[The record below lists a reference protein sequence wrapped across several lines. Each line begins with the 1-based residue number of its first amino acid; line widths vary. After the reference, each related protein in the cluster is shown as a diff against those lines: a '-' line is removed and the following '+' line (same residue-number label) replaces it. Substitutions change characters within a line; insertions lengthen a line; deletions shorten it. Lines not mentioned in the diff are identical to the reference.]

1 MTVSTRLKLL
11 VSLVSVCSGSMSFA
25 ATMTNAE
32 YSQAKDRIGAELKTD
47 RAACASFN
55 GNQKD
60 ICEEQAKG
68 KEKVARAELQMHHSG
83 KAADAQKLAE
93 VKADTAFAV
102 AKEMCDDKAGNAKD
116 VCRSEAKAVH
126 VKALADA
133 KMSKK
138 VAEAHSEAADEKR
151 NANYKVAAEKCDS
164 LAGDAKA
171 ACLTAA
177 RTHHKP

>member
-1 MTVSTRLKLL
+1 MNKLL
-11 VSLVSVCSGSMSFA
+11 RLSFSISMVSIFSASASMA
-25 ATMTNAE
+25 ATMSGAD
-32 YSQAKDRIGAELKTD
+32 YSHAKDRIGAELKTD
-47 RAACASFN
+47 KAACAGFS

-60 ICEEQAKG
+60 VCELQAKG
-68 KEKVARAELQMHHSG
+68 KEKVARAELEMNRSG
-83 KAADAQKLAE
+83 KDADARKLAE
-93 VKADTAFAV
+93 VKADTAYAV

-126 VKALADA
+126 VKAMAEA

-138 VAEAHSEAADEKR
+138 VAAAHNEAADEKR
-151 NANYKVAAEKCDS
+151 EANYKVAAEKCDS

-177 RTHHKP
+177 RTQYKP